1 MEIQKTYSF
10 KSNMSYKKTVGSSLI
25 AFLALMFILFY
36 LGSRFIDLKNLKL
49 WGKNVEDI
57 KSELQKSA
65 KDIITTPNPSKK
77 DTNLNID
84 VSDTSKTNTSI
95 NITGVLTTP
104 IIEKTQNG
112 VRYKIQNKNTTI
124 EVETNTQI
132 NKN

>member
-1 MEIQKTYSF
+1 MEVQKSYSF
-10 KSNMSYKKTVGSSLI
+10 KSNMSYKKTVGTSLI

-49 WGKNVEDI
+49 WGKNIVDI
-57 KSELQKSA
+57 KSELQKSV
-65 KDIITTPNPSKK
+65 KDIMTTPIPSRK
-77 DTNLNID
+77 DTNLDID
-84 VSDTSKTNTSI
+84 VSDTAKSNTNI
-95 NITGVLTTP
+95 YITGVMTTP

-112 VRYKIQNKNTTI
+112 IKYKIQNKNTTI

>member
-1 MEIQKTYSF
+1 METQKTYSF
-10 KSNMSYKKTVGSSLI
+10 KSNISYKKILGSSLI

-57 KSELQKSA
+57 KFELQKSV
-65 KDIITTPNPSKK
+65 KDIMTTPNPSKK
-77 DTNLNID
+77 DSNLNTD
-84 VSDTSKTNTSI
+84 VTDTAKSNTNI
-95 NITGVLTTP
+95 YITGVMTTP